1 MQLPTVNM
9 NGTSGKELF
18 ETNLAAV
25 EKLRDAIDALAK
37 ACPNGRDYQTL
48 GREAMKRAVEEH
60 GQRMERLKYVL
71 AELETITESLAD
83 FA

>member
-9 NGTSGKELF
+9 NGTSGKALF
-18 ETNLAAV
+18 EMNLAAV

-37 ACPNGRDYQTL
+37 ACPNGRDYQTV
-48 GREAMKRAVEEH
+48 GPEAMRRAVAEH
-60 GQRMERLKYVL
+60 GQRIERLQYVM